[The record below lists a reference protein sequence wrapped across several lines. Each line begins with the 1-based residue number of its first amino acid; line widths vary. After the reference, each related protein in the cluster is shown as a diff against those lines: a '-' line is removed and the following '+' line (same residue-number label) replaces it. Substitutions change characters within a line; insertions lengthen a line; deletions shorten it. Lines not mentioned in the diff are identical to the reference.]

1 MSRSFKRTGMFCL
14 RRDIIGTNMRL
25 GRDRIVSRLGGV
37 EDAPEFKQ
45 VPDPAL
51 ITICRQAILNLMS
64 SFIEIGASVGDL
76 GPNRSIFELE
86 LGQQETV

>member
-1 MSRSFKRTGMFCL
+1 
-14 RRDIIGTNMRL
+14 
-25 GRDRIVSRLGGV
+25 
-37 EDAPEFKQ
+37 
-45 VPDPAL
+45 L

-86 LGQQETV
+86 LGPQEIV